1 MTYIEALQELMNGK
15 KIRHKNWDKD
25 EYVHLVKGAICTDYR
40 GIIELS
46 ICDLEDLI
54 EDMWEIYQTEE
65 EKLIQAGKRWELYNV
80 CYSINCNACM
90 QHKPQLY
97 KSCKKLESEI
107 LLMTVLQK
115 NRISNKEVDE
125 LYNALKDEE
134 KEMIL

>member
-1 MTYIEALQELMNGK
+1 MTYIEALQELMNGE
-15 KIRHKNWDKD
+15 KIRHKNWDED
-25 EYVHLVKGAICTDYR
+25 DYIRIIKGDIYTDY
-40 GIIELS
+40 GEKTDLT
-46 ICDLEDLI
+46 ICDLEDLT

-65 EKLIQAGKRWELYNV
+65 ENLIQAGKRWELYNV

-107 LLMTVLQK
+107 LLMTVLRE